1 MNKPNV
7 SQVFKCKCD
16 LITVNFDNGA
26 WNTMKEST
34 FIKRVGELPKDIISS
49 YCCDGCSLN
58 NYTIENKKHT
68 LFQIKKSALT
78 WK

>member
-1 MNKPNV
+1 MVRPNIIAV
-7 SQVFKCKCD
+7 YKCNCE

-34 FIKRVGELPKDIISS
+34 FIKRIGELPKDIISS

-58 NYTIENKKHT
+58 KYTVENKKHV
-68 LFQIKKSALT
+68 LFQARKSELS